1 MGTIEFFEDSVEVD
15 ALIIADGLG
24 MEAAVLQEQMRK
36 GKVTGRCEHGIDE
49 DEGRYRLTFFTE
61 RRRLRLVIDKTGKL
75 LQRSVIDF
83 GNRPLPARTRK
94 PGS

>member
-1 MGTIEFFEDSVEVD
+1 MGTIEFLDGSVEVD

-24 MEAAVLQEQMRK
+24 MEAAVLQERMRK
-36 GKVTGRCEHGIDE
+36 GEVTGRCEHGIDE

-61 RRRLRLVIDKTGKL
+61 RRRLRLVIDKAGKV
-75 LQRSVIDF
+75 LQHSVIDF
-83 GNRPLPARTRK
+83 GNRPLSARARK